1 MKNSALNK
9 DIIKEFF
16 KSRSRVLSIIAMV
29 ALGALAVI
37 GLTVTGPT
45 MRETIEKRL
54 VDYNISDLV
63 VQSTYGL
70 DYEDR
75 AAIDRTKGL
84 KKVEYGYQ
92 QDIVIKG
99 TDNLIRLESIGE
111 TMPKYKVVEGRLPEK
126 IGELAIDAH
135 LPDESIKVG
144 QTIGVL
150 KGNTDPI
157 KDELKTDVFKIVGK
171 VESPEYINVN
181 IKGRSSYGKGQL
193 DGFAIAIEDNF
204 DLEVFTIARIL
215 LDETSN
221 LYKYTSE
228 YNSISEKYKN
238 DLTSNLED
246 RPEKRLAKIK
256 DDAEKEIKDAQE
268 KIDDAKTEISDAEK
282 KLKDARAEL
291 DDALVKYYDGKE
303 EYERETTKAK
313 NDIDK
318 ARVELADAKK
328 KLDDGRK
335 EYNDGVEKFNKEI
348 GDAEKKI
355 EDAKKELADAK
366 IKLDYGYEEYEKGLS
381 EYNDE
386 ISKAE
391 TKLNDAKKEL
401 DDARKK
407 LDDGWKEYNDGVEE
421 FEREIAKAENDIIDA
436 ENQLDDAR
444 KKLDDGY
451 RRIES
456 EEQKLKAGWDEYN
469 SGLAE
474 LEAQR
479 PALEA
484 AKAQLDAAQAQIDMG
499 YQELNSNEQA
509 LIVQKNQLEQAKA
522 GIEQQIQ
529 QQQAIIDNPE
539 STPEEVAAAQAALIA
554 LQAQL
559 AEINGGLAQVETG
572 LAQIAA
578 QRAILDQSQAELNR
592 KREEFNVGYQQ
603 FLAAEQ
609 QLISAKAKLE
619 AGEIE
624 IAKAK
629 DELNVGEFEY
639 SQGLKKLEDGKNT
652 LASEKINGKQKL
664 NDALNEL
671 DDGEVKYSD
680 GKAEYDKGLEEFNE
694 EKAKG
699 EKKLADAKIEL
710 DDGQKEYDDGLK
722 ELQEAEEKLASEKSK
737 GEKELKDAL
746 DELNDGEKKYTDGL
760 KELEDGIAEYN
771 SEVAKGRTEL
781 EDAYNKILDGE
792 EEYKDGLKEFKDKT
806 KDADAKISDGE
817 TEIADARKDLAK
829 LKLPKY
835 FVTGINDNVGIY
847 TYIGNSRRMDMLALI
862 FPIFFY
868 AIAMLVTVTTM
879 SRMVEEQRTQIGT
892 LKSLGYSTGSIQKKF
907 LIYGALPATLG
918 AIIGIVF
925 GHTLLAEMI
934 FKAYS
939 TGFVVGE
946 MQLKPYPQFVILAFT
961 VSVSLIVLTSLFT
974 TNRTLKHNAAQ
985 LLRPK
990 TPKSGT
996 RIFLERIKPIWNRL
1010 SFLYKVTA
1018 RNIFRYKAR
1027 MTMTIIGVAGCT
1039 ALLFMGFGIKDS
1051 ITQIKPLQYNEII
1064 HYNLAPIIDDEA
1076 DKADIDKVNEILKTD
1091 DNIDKHTDVRYES
1104 GLVELT
1110 GRPDQEVSIITV
1122 FDDIAFKEFVSLRN
1136 RKDGKPIS
1144 LSSSEI
1150 VLTEKLAKLLKLKVG
1165 DDFSLEDKDN
1175 DIRKLKVGAI
1185 TENYV
1190 NHGIYLTPKAYK
1202 EIFGKDSEM
1211 NAKLLIMNNK
1221 NSTNE
1226 KVITELVSKLMSQKA
1241 VLSIVDMTRVNYQI
1255 GELLNSLNLIVLV
1268 LIAISST
1275 LAIVV
1280 LYNLTNINVSERIRE
1295 LSTIKVLGFYSM
1307 EVTSYVYR
1315 ETFFLTI
1322 IGIIGGYLVGHI
1334 LHWFIINALVPEN
1347 IMMSPRVLLSNY
1359 LVSALITLVLSIIV
1373 MFLMHRKL
1381 RKVDMVEALKAI
1393 E

>member
-16 KSRSRVLSIIAMV
+16 KSRSRVLSIVAMV

-54 VDYNISDLV
+54 VDYNVSDLI

-75 AAIDRTKGL
+75 AAIDRSKGL

-111 TMPKYKVVEGRLPEK
+111 TLPKYKVVEGRLPEK

-135 LPDESIKVG
+135 ISDESIKVG
-144 QTIGVL
+144 QTISVL

-157 KDELKTDVFKIVGK
+157 KDELKTDVFKIVGR

-181 IKGRSSYGKGQL
+181 IKGRSSFGKGQI

-204 DLEVFTIARIL
+204 DLEVYTIARIL
-215 LDETSN
+215 LEETSN
-221 LYKYTSE
+221 LNKYASD
-228 YNSISEKYKN
+228 YNSITQKYKR
-238 DLTSNLED
+238 DITSSLKD

-256 DDAEKEIKDAQE
+256 SDAEKEISDAQV
-268 KIDDAKTEISDAEK
+268 KIDDAKTEISDADK
-282 KLKDARAEL
+282 KLKDARSEL

-303 EYERETTKAK
+303 EYDRETTKAK
-313 NDIDK
+313 NEIEK

-335 EYNDGVEKFNKEI
+335 EYNDGVEKFNTEI
-348 GDAEKKI
+348 SDAEKKI

-366 IKLDYGYEEYEKGLS
+366 LKLDDGYQEYEKGLK

-386 ISKAE
+386 ISSAE
-391 TKLNDAKKEL
+391 TKLNDAKIEL

-407 LDDGWKEYNDGVEE
+407 LDDGWIEYNDGIQEY
-421 FEREIAKAENDIIDA
+421 EREIAKAENDIVNGEMELA
-436 ENQLDDAR
+436 DAR

-456 EEQKLKAGWDEYN
+456 EEQKLKAGWNEYN
-469 SGLAE
+469 AGIAA

-479 PALEA
+479 PELEA
-484 AKAQLDAAQAQIDMG
+484 AKAQLDAAQNQIDMG
-499 YQELNSNEQA
+499 YQELNTNEQA
-509 LIVQKNQLEQAKA
+509 LIAQKEQLEGAKA
-522 GIEQQIQ
+522 GIEMQIQ

-539 STPEEVAAAQAALIA
+539 STPEEIAIAQGTLIV
-554 LQAQL
+554 LNEKL
-559 AEINGGLAQVETG
+559 AEIITGLAQIEGG
-572 LAQIAA
+572 LSQIAA
-578 QRAILDQSQAELNR
+578 QRAILDQSQAELNL
-592 KREEFNVGYQQ
+592 KKEQFNAGYQQ

-609 QLISAKAKLE
+609 ELIFAKSKLD
-619 AGEIE
+619 AGEVE
-624 IAKAK
+624 IAKARN
-629 DELNVGEFEY
+629 ELNTGEFEY
-639 SQGLKKLEDGKNT
+639 AKGLEKLEDGKNT
-652 LASEKINGKQKL
+652 LASEKIKGKQKL
-664 NDALNEL
+664 NDALTEL
-671 DDGEVKYSD
+671 DDGETKYSD
-680 GKAEYDKGLEEFNE
+680 GKSEYEKGLAEFND

-699 EKKLADAKIEL
+699 EKKLADAKVEL
-710 DDGQKEYDDGLK
+710 EDGQKEYDDGLK
-722 ELQEAEEKLASEKSK
+722 ELNEAEEKLISEKSK

-746 DELNDGEKKYTDGL
+746 DELNDGQRKYNDGL
-760 KELEDGIAEYN
+760 KELQDGIAEYN
-771 SEVAKGRTEL
+771 SEVAKGKAEL
-781 EDAYNKILDGE
+781 EDAYKKILDGE

-806 KDADAKISDGE
+806 KDADNKIADGE
-817 TEIADARKDLAK
+817 VEIADARKDLAK

-835 FVTGINDNVGIY
+835 FVTDINDNVGIY

-892 LKSLGYSTGSIQKKF
+892 LKSLGYSTGNIQKKY
-907 LIYGALPATLG
+907 LIYGALPASVG
-918 AIIGIVF
+918 AIIGIII
-925 GHTLLAEMI
+925 GHTFLAEMI

-939 TGFVVGE
+939 TGFIVGE
-946 MQLKPYPQFVILAFT
+946 MQMKPYPQFVILAFV

-996 RIFLERIKPIWNRL
+996 RILLERIKPIWNRM

-1018 RNIFRYKAR
+1018 RNLFRYKAR

-1064 HYNLAPIIDDEA
+1064 HYNLAPIIDVEA
-1076 DKADIDKVNEILKTD
+1076 DKSDIDKVNEVLKTD
-1091 DNIDKHTDVRYES
+1091 ENIDKHTDVRYES
-1104 GLVELT
+1104 GLVELSE
-1110 GRPDQEVSIITV
+1110 RPDQEVSIITV
-1122 FDDIAFKEFVSLRN
+1122 FDDIAFKEFVTLRN

-1144 LSSSEI
+1144 LSNSEI
-1150 VLTEKLAKLLKLKVG
+1150 VLTEKLATLLNLKVG
-1165 DDFSLEDKDN
+1165 DDFSLEDSDN
-1175 DIRKLKVGAI
+1175 DVRKLKVEAI

-1190 NHGIYLTPKAYK
+1190 NHGIYLTPEAYK
-1202 EIFGKDSEM
+1202 EIFGKDPVI

-1226 KVITELVSKLMSQKA
+1226 KVISGLVSKLMSQKA

-1315 ETFFLTI
+1315 ETFFLTL
-1322 IGIIGGYLVGHI
+1322 IGIIGGYFAGHV

-1359 LVSALITLVLSIIV
+1359 IVSAVITLVLSIIV

>member
-16 KSRSRVLSIIAMV
+16 KSRSRVLSIVAMV

-45 MRETIEKRL
+45 MRETIEKTL
-54 VDYNISDLV
+54 VDYNVPDLTI
-63 VQSTYGL
+63 QSTYGL

-75 AAIDRTKGL
+75 AAIDRSKGL

-111 TMPKYKVVEGRLPEK
+111 TLPKYKVVEGRLPEK
-126 IGELAIDAH
+126 VGELAIDAH
-135 LPDESIKVG
+135 MSDESVKVG
-144 QTIGVL
+144 QTISIL
-150 KGNTDPI
+150 KGNTEPI
-157 KDELKTDVFKIVGK
+157 KDELKTDVFKVVGK
-171 VESPEYINVN
+171 VESPEFINVN
-181 IKGRSSYGKGQL
+181 IKGRSSYGKGQI
-193 DGFAIAIEDNF
+193 DGFAIVTEENF
-204 DLEVFTIARIL
+204 DLEVYTIARL
-215 LDETSN
+215 LLEETSN
-221 LYKYTSE
+221 LEKYTSD
-228 YNSISEKYKN
+228 YNSIAEKYKR

-256 DDAEKEIKDAQE
+256 ADADKEIKDAQV
-268 KIDDAKTEISDAEK
+268 KIDDAKTEISDADK

-303 EYERETTKAK
+303 EYDIETTKAK
-313 NDIDK
+313 NDIDS

-328 KLDDGRK
+328 KLEDGRK
-335 EYNDGVEKFNKEI
+335 EYNDGVAKFNTEI
-348 GDAEKKI
+348 SDAEKKI
-355 EDAKKELADAK
+355 ADAKSELADAK
-366 IKLDYGYEEYEKGLS
+366 IKLDDGYAEYDKGLK
-381 EYNDE
+381 EYNEE

-391 TKLNDAKKEL
+391 AELNDAKIEL

-407 LDDGWKEYNDGVEE
+407 LDDGWKEYNDGIEE
-421 FEREIAKAENDIIDA
+421 YEREIAKAENDI
-436 ENQLDDAR
+436 LDGERELADAR

-451 RRIES
+451 RRIDS
-456 EEQKLKAGWDEYN
+456 EEQKLKSGWKEYN
-469 SGLAE
+469 DGKAA

-484 AKAQLDAAQAQIDMG
+484 AKAQLDEAQSQIDMG
-499 YQELNSNEQA
+499 YQQLNTNEQA
-509 LIVQKNQLEQAKA
+509 LIAQKDQLLLNKA
-522 GIEQQIQ
+522 GIEEQIEVQ
-529 QQQAIIDNPE
+529 NEIINNPE
-539 STPEEVAAAQAALIA
+539 STPEEIAIAQATIVGLEAT
-554 LQAQL
+554 L
-559 AEINGGLAQVETG
+559 AEVNGGLAQIEGG
-572 LAQIAA
+572 LAEIAA
-578 QRAILDQSQAELNR
+578 QRAVLDQNQAMLNAQ
-592 KREEFNVGYQQ
+592 REQFNVGYQQ

-609 QLISAKAKLE
+609 QLISAKAQLE

-624 IAKAK
+624 IAQARN
-629 DELNVGEFEY
+629 ELNTGEFEY

-664 NDALNEL
+664 NDALTEL
-671 DDGEVKYSD
+671 DDGEVKYND
-680 GKAEYDKGLEEFNE
+680 GKAEYDKGFTEFNE
-694 EKAKG
+694 EKSKG
-699 EKKLADAKIEL
+699 EKKLADAKKEL
-710 DDGQKEYDDGLK
+710 EDGQKEYDDGLK
-722 ELQEAEEKLASEKSK
+722 ELSEAEEKLVTEKSK

-746 DELNDGEKKYTDGL
+746 DELNDGEKKYNDGL

-771 SEVAKGRTEL
+771 REVAKGRTEL

-792 EEYKDGLKEFKDKT
+792 EEYKDGLKEFQDKT
-806 KDADAKISDGE
+806 KDADTKIADGE
-817 TEIADARKDLAK
+817 SEIADARKDLAK

-835 FVTGINDNVGIY
+835 FVTDINDNVGIY

-862 FPIFFY
+862 FPVFFY

-892 LKSLGYSTGSIQKKF
+892 LKSLGYSTGSIQKKY
-907 LIYGALPATLG
+907 LIYGALPATVG
-918 AIIGIVF
+918 AIIGVIL

-939 TGFVVGE
+939 TGFIVGD
-946 MQLKPYPQFVILAFT
+946 MQMKPYPHFIILAFV
-961 VSVSLIVLTSLFT
+961 VSVALIVITSLLT

-996 RIFLERIKPIWNRL
+996 RIFLERVKPIWNRM

-1064 HYNLAPIIDDEA
+1064 HYNLAPIIDVEA
-1076 DKADIDKVNEILKTD
+1076 DKSDIDNVNEVLKSD
-1091 DNIDKHTDVRYES
+1091 ENIDKHTDVRYEL

-1122 FDDIAFKEFVSLRN
+1122 FDDIAFKEFVTLRN

-1144 LSSSEI
+1144 MNNSQI
-1150 VLTEKLAKLLKLKVG
+1150 VLTEKLASLLGLKVG
-1165 DDFSLEDKDN
+1165 DDFSLEDSDN
-1175 DIRKLKVGAI
+1175 DIRKLNVGAI

-1190 NHGIYLTPKAYK
+1190 NHGVYLTPEAYK
-1202 EIFGKDSEM
+1202 EIFGKDSVI
-1211 NAKLLIMNNK
+1211 NAKLLIMNDK
-1221 NSTNE
+1221 NSENE
-1226 KVITELVSKLMSQKA
+1226 KVISNLVSKLMSQKA

-1255 GELLNSLNLIVLV
+1255 GELLNSLNLIVVV

-1315 ETFFLTI
+1315 ETFFLTL
-1322 IGIIGGYLVGHI
+1322 IGILGGYLAGHV

-1359 LVSALITLVLSIIV
+1359 LLSALITIVLSVIV